1 MDREQRMVLTV
12 EGGRNGRNEEITEVE
27 RDDKR
32 DGVREEGGREG

>member
-1 MDREQRMVLTV
+1 MVLTV